1 MQTRQKRKSWL
12 KPLIVPAITIPCLV
26 YFAQQSQGGRYGVEA
41 GLVMQ
46 AELVRKAQVYED
58 LLTERKALEQRV
70 KLLSDGTFERD
81 MIDERARRA
90 LNMSNED
97 EITILNFPQAS
108 PE

>member
-12 KPLIVPAITIPCLV
+12 KPLIVPAITIPCLI

-46 AELVRKAQVYED
+46 AEQVRKTQVFEE
-58 LLTERKALEQRV
+58 LLAERKALEQRV

-97 EITILNFPQAS
+97 EITILNLPQQDI
-108 PE
+108 E